1 MLQKTLRS
9 CFILLSSLA
18 LLPVAAQSTDGKPQ
32 AEKAE
37 KVEKAGQPGTDG
49 KTMPETA
56 PKEVPVFCGVSV
68 SADLVGAAMKVFGS
82 NFAQTEAAVRIN
94 FKDKFFPVFEL
105 GYGFSDYVSEETDK
119 RARTN
124 APYMRVGIDYNFT
137 KKHNGNRL
145 YAGVRYGFSSF
156 RYDLEDATFSDPVWN
171 EAVPFRLDNEP
182 GNAQWG
188 EVVFGLET
196 KIWKFIHLGWN
207 IRYKARFVQHVN
219 RQGEPWYLPGFGKN
233 GTTCFGGT
241 FNLIFEI

>member
-18 LLPVAAQSTDGKPQ
+18 FLPVAAQSTDTKPQ
-32 AEKAE
+32 TEKE
-37 KVEKAGQPGTDG
+37 QKALS
-49 KTMPETA
+49 ETA

-68 SADLVGAAMKVFGS
+68 SADLVGLAMKAFGS
-82 NFAQTEAAVRIN
+82 NFSQMEAAARIN

-105 GYGFSDYVSEETDK
+105 GYGTSDYVAEETDK
-119 RARTN
+119 AARIH
-124 APYMRVGIDYNFT
+124 APYMRIGMDYNFT

-156 RYDLEDATFSDPVWN
+156 RYDLEDASFNDPVWN
-171 EAVPFRLDNEP
+171 QAVPFRLDNEP

-188 EVVFGLET
+188 EVLFGLET
-196 KIWKFIHLGWN
+196 KIWKFIHMGWN

-219 RQGEPWYLPGFGKN
+219 RQGAPWYLPGFGKN

>member
-18 LLPVAAQSTDGKPQ
+18 LLPVAAQNTETKTQ
-32 AEKAE
+32 AENTKNE
-37 KVEKAGQPGTDG
+37 LT
-49 KTMPETA
+49 ETT
-56 PKEVPVFCGVSV
+56 PKEVPVFCGVAV
-68 SADLVGAAMKVFGS
+68 SADLVGAAMKAFGS
-82 NFAQTEAAVRIN
+82 DFSQMEAAVRIN

-105 GYGFSDYVSEETDK
+105 GYGSSDYVAEETGK
-119 RARTN
+119 EARTN
-124 APYMRVGIDYNFT
+124 APYMRIGMDYNFT

-156 RYDLEDATFSDPVWN
+156 RYDLEDPTFNDPVWN
-171 EAVPFRLDNEP
+171 QAVPFHLDNEP
-182 GNAQWG
+182 GSAQWG
-188 EVVFGLET
+188 EVLFGLET

-233 GTTCFGGT
+233 GTTSFGGT